1 MRIYPGFS
9 RNIEAKLY
17 KKISLKLTLPEGFPT
32 EHEAAIKRAMDLC
45 AVKKHLMNAPEFE
58 ILTS

>member
-1 MRIYPGFS
+1 MIKTIGV
-9 RNIEAKLY
+9 
-17 KKISLKLTLPEGFPT
+17 GFPA